1 LLAKVLFCLAP
12 VVGLLELLLVT
23 IAARLLSM
31 SLLQTIYVGA
41 VLFALVS
48 ALGCWLVC
56 VGLIWPRLSSDG
68 SRRQVH
74 GTALLIGPTSGG
86 LLCAVVGFL
95 LAGSFTSH
103 PSSSW
108 GPIGAGIAIFV
119 LTGGIVA
126 AVFTVGPGIFHDLLT
141 GDRRPA

>member
-1 LLAKVLFCLAP
+1 V
-12 VVGLLELLLVT
+12 
-23 IAARLLSM
+23 
-31 SLLQTIYVGA
+31 
-41 VLFALVS
+41 
-48 ALGCWLVC
+48 
-56 VGLIWPRLSSDG
+56 
-68 SRRQVH
+68 
-74 GTALLIGPTSGG
+74 IGPTSGG

-95 LAGSFTSH
+95 LAGSFTTH
-103 PSSSW
+103 HASSW